1 MPSPLLE
8 QDEFPGSSIAFA
20 LAGSHGYRIH
30 FAAYSKEGSSRGR
43 IAVSVVRE
51 GESAFYNA
59 PALVSE
65 SFVRADLGPLGKVD
79 LAYHPSGQEK
89 TIPIKCSRDTF
100 TYEPG
105 TYEGIVEFKGEGGYT
120 SARSES
126 VPLVP
131 LLSSFCGGGS
141 GFGEA
146 FDPNERGADLRGLS
160 FAHGRRLVFQVNK
173 NGPRAPTVFSASL
186 KERRGGISIYRTV
199 NGTAPPNA
207 FHFDRRLR
215 RAELSPPPPFSGS
228 ALLSRS
234 PSTLFPQWS
243 GSLAIDFP
251 GHEVRAAGPTVHVSI
266 RHAHF
271 TRSSDAEVEIEAAP
285 SD

>member
-1 MPSPLLE
+1 MPSPLLA
-8 QDEFPGSSIAFA
+8 QDEFPGNSAAFA
-20 LAGSHGYRIH
+20 LAGSHGYRIN

-65 SFVRADLGPLGKVD
+65 AYVRADLGPLGKVD
-79 LAYHPSGQEK
+79 LAFHPSGRQK
-89 TIPIKCSRDTF
+89 TIPVKCSRDTF

-105 TYEGIVEFKGEGGYT
+105 TYEGVVEFKGEDGYT
-120 SARSES
+120 SARSEN

-146 FDPNERGADLRGLS
+146 FDSDEPGADLRGLS
-160 FAHGRRLVFQVNK
+160 FAHGRRLAFQVNK

-186 KERRGGISIYRTV
+186 RERHGAISIYRTV
-199 NGTAPPNA
+199 SGTAPASA
-207 FHFDRRLR
+207 FHFDRHLR

-228 ALLSRS
+228 ALLVRS
-234 PSTLFPQWS
+234 SSTLFPRWS
-243 GSLAIDFP
+243 GNLSIDFP
-251 GHEVRAAGPTVHVSI
+251 GHEVHAAGLTVHVSI

-271 TRSSDAEVEIEAAP
+271 TRSSSAEVEIEAAP